1 MYSLILFYQTVHL
14 SSYKLVKFICLNRIA
29 QLKTTDY
36 SVDYFVNVVL
46 FSIIFHINGYNK

>member
-46 FSIIFHINGYNK
+46 FSIIFHING